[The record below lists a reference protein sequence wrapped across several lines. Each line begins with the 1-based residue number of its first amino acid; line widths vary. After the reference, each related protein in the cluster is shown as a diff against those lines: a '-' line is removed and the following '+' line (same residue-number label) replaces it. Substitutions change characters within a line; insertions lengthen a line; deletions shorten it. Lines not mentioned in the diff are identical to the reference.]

1 VRELR
6 NLIER
11 LIIICPSER
20 IDPLHLPPELFRGA
34 AGVLARPYASLQ
46 EARNA
51 YEREFILRK
60 LEENQWNMTR
70 SAVALGLE
78 RSHLYRKMK
87 SLGISGEP

>member
-1 VRELR
+1 MLR

-11 LIIICPSER
+11 LIIICPSET
-20 IDPLHLPPELFRGA
+20 IEPLHLPPEFFRGV
-34 AGVLARPYASLQ
+34 AGMPARPYASLH
-46 EARNA
+46 EARSA

-70 SAVALGLE
+70 TALALGLE

-87 SLGISGEP
+87 TLGISGEA